1 MTYLSDFISLLFPN
15 LCLACSTSL
24 LPQEKILCTAC
35 YFKLPKTKFHAQE
48 DNDVIQMFWGRVKLE
63 GATALLF
70 YSKGG
75 TVQKMLHDFKYRGNR
90 GLGIFLGQELGS
102 ELKKLQP
109 YCLADMIIPV
119 PLHPRK
125 KRKRGF
131 NQAEIFADGISEVMK
146 IPVITNILKRRS
158 YSKTQTRKS
167 RFLRWKNV
175 EQIFIVKDTK
185 ALENKHILLVDDVI
199 TTGATL
205 ESCCIQLSK
214 AENIQISILSAAFT
228 KK

>member
-1 MTYLSDFISLLFPN
+1 M
-15 LCLACSTSL
+15 
-24 LPQEKILCTAC
+24 
-35 YFKLPKTKFHAQE
+35 
-48 DNDVIQMFWGRVKLE
+48 IQMFWGRVKLE

-75 TVQKMLHDFKYRGNR
+75 TVQKMMHDFKYRGNR
-90 GLGIFLGQELGS
+90 GVGIFLGQELGR

-109 YCLADMIIPV
+109 YCSADMIIPV

-146 IPVITNILKRRS
+146 IPVKTNILKRSS

-175 EQIFIVKDTK
+175 EQIFVIKDSE
-185 ALENKHILLVDDVI
+185 AIDNKHILLVDDVI